1 MGKPLQIR
9 DVPDELLQVLR
20 IRAAEEGSSVSGYVL
35 RLLQEHALRRTIREV
50 MNRPRTGWSRATQED
65 LLSAIREGREDQTA
79 KIDAIEQHDG
89 G

>member
-35 RLLQEHALRRTIREV
+35 RLLQEHALRPTIREV